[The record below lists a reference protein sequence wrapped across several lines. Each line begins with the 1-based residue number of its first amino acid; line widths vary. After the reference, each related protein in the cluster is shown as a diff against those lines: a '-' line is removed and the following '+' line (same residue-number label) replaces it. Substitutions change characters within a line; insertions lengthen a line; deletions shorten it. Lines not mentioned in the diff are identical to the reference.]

1 MKKWIKYYNTKNW
14 TRRKMGN
21 IPLPH
26 FKKVKLTVVGNRG
39 ANEEFKDFMDN
50 YDEIIEKLK
59 ADDH

>member
-1 MKKWIKYYNTKNW
+1 
-14 TRRKMGN
+14 MGN